1 MIKRLGAMPPATV
14 GFQTVGDVYT
24 DDWEEVVEPVLH
36 EQIKGGAKIRMLLI
50 VGPKN
55 RAVDGVEVGSD
66 LGFSARHGRSF
77 ERLAVVSDE
86 DWMWPALGVLS
97 FVIPIRARG
106 FLVADLPEAVSWLT
120 DD

>member
-1 MIKRLGAMPPATV
+1 MIKRVGAMPPGTV

-66 LGFSARHGRSF
+66 LGLRSSRRHRRPGAVRSDAGPSRQ
-77 ERLAVVSDE
+77 EPD
-86 DWMWPALGVLS
+86 ALKQTFYRS
-97 FVIPIRARG
+97 YYFKSR
-106 FLVADLPEAVSWLT
+106 FLTENQP
-120 DD
+120 

>member
-1 MIKRLGAMPPATV
+1 MIKRVGAMPPGTV
-14 GFQTVGDVYT
+14 GFQTVGDVY
-24 DDWEEVVEPVLH
+24 DEDWEEVVQPVLD
-36 EQIKGGAKIRMLLI
+36 EVIEAEEKVRMLLI

-55 RAVDGVEVGSD
+55 RAVDGVSVGSD
-66 LGFSARHGRSF
+66 LGFRARHGGSF

-97 FVIPIRARG
+97 FVIPVRARG
-106 FLVADLPEAVSWLT
+106 FSVADLPEAISWLT